1 MLDTKLILKAAGLV
15 AASANGTG
23 IEVGE
28 GKFNARMVIDVSVI
42 EIATGDEKYV
52 LHLVGGDDS
61 DFTNSTSLGSIEVGG
76 ATSGIEGNVD
86 STPGRFEIPVSNVKA
101 GVIYPH
107 VRLRTVISGTI
118 ATGINFSAYLSER

>member
-1 MLDTKLILKAAGLV
+1 MFDTKLILKAAGLV

-28 GKFNARMVIDVSVI
+28 GKFNARMVVDVSAI
-42 EIATGDEKYV
+42 EIADGDEKYV

-61 DFTNSTSLGSIEVGG
+61 SFTNSTSLGSIELG
-76 ATSGIEGNVD
+76 ASTSGIEGNVD
-86 STPGRFEIPVSNVKA
+86 SEVGRFEIPVSNVKG

-107 VRLRTVISGTI
+107 VRLRTVVSGTI
-118 ATGINFSAYLSER
+118 AAGINFSAYLSEV

>member
-1 MLDTKLILKAAGLV
+1 MFDTKLILKAAGLV
-15 AASANGTG
+15 ASTANGTG

-28 GKFNARMVIDVSVI
+28 GKISARMVIDVSAI
-42 EIATGDEKYV
+42 EIDTGDEKYV

-76 ATSGIEGNVD
+76 STSGIEGNVD
-86 STPGRFEIPVSNVKA
+86 SEIGRFEIPVSNEKG

-107 VRLRTVISGTI
+107 VRLRTIISGTVG
-118 ATGINFSAYLSER
+118 TGINFSAYLSER